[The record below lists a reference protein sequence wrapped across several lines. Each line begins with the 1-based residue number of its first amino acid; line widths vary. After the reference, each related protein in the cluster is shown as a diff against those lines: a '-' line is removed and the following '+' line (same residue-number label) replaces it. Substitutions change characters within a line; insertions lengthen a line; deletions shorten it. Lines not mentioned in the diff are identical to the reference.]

1 MMKTVC
7 VTLTDRK
14 YGKQSP
20 HANHSQTHFSS
31 IGLDVQNFYGIHAE
45 RIGVNSVVTSL
56 VIGASDPNRTQSIGM
71 MSTGCWLSHRA
82 LWAALLL
89 LPDDEFLV
97 IEDDARFQENW
108 KARFDR
114 ALADVPTDWDMLY
127 VGSCCVSSTRRLVRG
142 EVYDN
147 AMPQCTHAYCVRR
160 KALMPLCELADEA
173 GVRKPV
179 DTFLVHHAT
188 SRLRIYTVLPRIADQ
203 YDAVLPEGDGG
214 SGVFG
219 SSAGFP

>member
-14 YGKQSP
+14 YGKHGS
-20 HANHSQTHFSS
+20 HADHMKTHFTEC
-31 IGLDVQNFYGIHAE
+31 GLDVLLFYGIHAE

-56 VIGASDPNRTQSIGM
+56 VIGESDPDRTHSIGM

-97 IEDDARFQENW
+97 IEDDARFQPNW
-108 KARFDR
+108 RARFDA
-114 ALADVPTDWDMLY
+114 ALRDVPADWDMLY
-127 VGSCCVSSTRRLVRG
+127 VGSCCVSNAAVRVKG
-142 EVYDN
+142 EVFKN
-147 AMPQCTHAYCVRR
+147 GTPQCTHAYCVRK
-160 KALMPLCELADEA
+160 KALLPLCEMADRE

-179 DTFLVHHAT
+179 DTMLAHHA
-188 SRLRIYTVLPRIADQ
+188 RAPLKIYTVLPRIVDQ
-203 YDAVLPEGDGG
+203 YDAVLP
-214 SGVFG
+214 V
-219 SSAGFP
+219 